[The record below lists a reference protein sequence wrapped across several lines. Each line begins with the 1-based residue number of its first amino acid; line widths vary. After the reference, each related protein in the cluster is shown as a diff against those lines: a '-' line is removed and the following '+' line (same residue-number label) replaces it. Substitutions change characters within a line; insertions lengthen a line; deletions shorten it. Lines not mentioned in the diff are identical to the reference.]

1 LLNIQKQYMNGTLN
15 LQMIILAREAR
26 ALSQA
31 EMAGQLGMSATNY
44 SKMERGDIGLPPD
57 KVQAIAELT
66 HFPLNL
72 FYQAG
77 ALLPESLGY
86 RRRHNVP
93 QKVLTPINAQ
103 LNLLRLQVQQIQ
115 QWLSIPTAQ
124 LPSLPNIATTPPQE
138 LAATLR
144 KAWNIT
150 TPVLPNL
157 TKLLEEQ
164 GILVA
169 AMPWGTQRVDSRLIL
184 TENHQPII
192 AINKTLLGDRQRFS
206 LAYELGHLLMHSH
219 TPLAADTDIVHEAN
233 VFAAALLMPETAIAK
248 DFEQGIT
255 IPILAELKT
264 KWKVSMIALLYRADD
279 LGFLTPNQKRYLIQ
293 QFNQLNIRRRE
304 PTELDIAPENPT
316 LLKHYLAKYRSKT
329 KLGTVELAT
338 LLGMYIDDFMEWY
351 G

>member
-1 LLNIQKQYMNGTLN
+1 MYNTLN
-15 LQMIILAREAR
+15 LQMVLLAREAR

-31 EMAGQLGMSATNY
+31 EMATQLGMSATNY
-44 SKMERGDIGLPPD
+44 SKMERGDISLPAD
-57 KVQAIAELT
+57 KVQDIAEIT

-72 FYQAG
+72 FYQPG
-77 ALLPESLGY
+77 SLLPESLGY

-115 QWLSIPTAQ
+115 QWLSTPTAQ
-124 LPSLPNIATTPPQE
+124 LPTLPNITTIPPQE
-138 LAATLR
+138 LAAALR
-144 KAWNIT
+144 KAWDIT

-164 GILVA
+164 GIIVA
-169 AMPWGTQRVDSRLIL
+169 AMPWGSQRVDSRLLL
-184 TENHQPII
+184 TEGGQPII
-192 AINKTLLGDRQRFS
+192 ALNKTLLGDRLRFS
-206 LAYELGHLLMHSH
+206 LAYELGHLLMHSFV
-219 TPLAADTDIVHEAN
+219 PINADRDIVHEAN
-233 VFAAALLMPETAIAK
+233 AFAAALLMPEKDIAK

-255 IPILAELKT
+255 IPILAQLKT

-279 LGFLTPNQKRYLIQ
+279 LGFLTSNQKRYLLQ

-304 PTELDIAPENPT
+304 PTELDIPAENPT
-316 LLKHYLAKYRSKT
+316 LLKHYLAQYRSKT

>member
-1 LLNIQKQYMNGTLN
+1 LLKIQQQYMNGILN

-31 EMAGQLGMSATNY
+31 EMASLLGMSATNY
-44 SKMERGDIGLPPD
+44 SKMERGDIGLPAD
-57 KVQAIAELT
+57 KVQAIADQT
-66 HFPLNL
+66 HFPVNL
-72 FYQAG
+72 FYQTG
-77 ALLPESLGY
+77 TLLPESLGY

-93 QKVLTPINAQ
+93 QKILTPINAQ
-103 LNLLRLQVQQIQ
+103 LNLLRLQVQQLH
-115 QWLSIPTAQ
+115 QWLQIPLVQ
-124 LPSLPNIATTPPQE
+124 LPTLPNTATSSPEE
-138 LAATLR
+138 LAAALK

-157 TKLLEEQ
+157 TKLLEEH

-169 AMPWGTQRVDSRLIL
+169 AMPWGSQRVDSRLIV
-184 TENHQPII
+184 TENQQPII

-206 LAYELGHLLMHSH
+206 LAYELGHLLMHSFA
-219 TPLAADTDIVHEAN
+219 PIAADTDIVHEAN
-233 VFAAALLMPETAIAK
+233 VFAAALLMPEKEIAK
-248 DFEQGIT
+248 DFEQGVT
-255 IPILAELKT
+255 IPILGELKT
-264 KWKVSMIALLYRADD
+264 KWKVSMISLLYRADD

-304 PTELDIAPENPT
+304 PTELDIPAESPT
-316 LLKHYLAKYRSKT
+316 LLKHYLAQYRSKT

>member
-1 LLNIQKQYMNGTLN
+1 MNGTLN
-15 LQMIILAREAR
+15 LQMIILAREAK
-26 ALSQA
+26 AFSQA
-31 EMAGQLGMSATNY
+31 EMASLLGMSATNY
-44 SKMERGDIGLPPD
+44 SKMERGDIGLPAD
-57 KVQAIAELT
+57 KVAAIAEQT
-66 HFPLNL
+66 HFPVNF
-72 FYQAG
+72 FYQTG
-77 ALLPESLGY
+77 SLLPESLGY

-103 LNLLRLQVQQIQ
+103 LNLLRLQVQQVQ
-115 QWLSIPTAQ
+115 QWLNIPPIQ
-124 LPSLPNIATTPPQE
+124 LPTLPNASTSSPKE
-138 LAATLR
+138 LAIALK

-164 GILVA
+164 GIIVA

-184 TENHQPII
+184 TENQQPII
-192 AINKTLLGDRQRFS
+192 AINKSLLGDRQRFS
-206 LAYELGHLLMHSH
+206 LAYELGHLLMHSFA
-219 TPLAADTDIVHEAN
+219 PIAADTDIVHQAN
-233 VFAAALLMPETAIAK
+233 LFAAALLMPEKELAK

-255 IPILAELKT
+255 IPMLAQLKI

-279 LGFLTPNQKRYLIQ
+279 LGFLTPNQKRYLVQ

-304 PTELDIAPENPT
+304 PTELDIPTENPT
-316 LLKHYLAKYRSKT
+316 LLKHYLAQYRSKT
-329 KLGTVELAT
+329 KLGAVELAT

>member
-1 LLNIQKQYMNGTLN
+1 MLNIQKQYMNGTLN

-31 EMAGQLGMSATNY
+31 EMASQLGMSATNY
-44 SKMERGDIGLPPD
+44 SKMERGDIGFPAD

-77 ALLPESLGY
+77 VLLPESLGY

-124 LPSLPNIATTPPQE
+124 LPTLPNIGTTPPQE

-150 TPVLPNL
+150 TPVLPIL

-192 AINKTLLGDRQRFS
+192 AINKILLGDRQRFS

-233 VFAAALLMPETAIAK
+233 VFAAALLMPEKDIAK

-304 PTELDIAPENPT
+304 PTELDIPAENPT